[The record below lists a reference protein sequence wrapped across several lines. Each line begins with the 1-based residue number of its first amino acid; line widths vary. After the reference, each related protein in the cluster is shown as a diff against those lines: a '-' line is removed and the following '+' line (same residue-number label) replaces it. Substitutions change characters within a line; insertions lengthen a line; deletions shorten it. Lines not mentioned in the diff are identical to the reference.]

1 MYNEYEEFSVL
12 LPVGKTFEIVKK
24 MINENTQII
33 ISLFGIEIEDDKI
46 YGRIYDNMIEYY
58 NRPKY
63 TQGIR
68 YKTILTFQYY
78 ENNLCKI
85 IIERKKIKFYA
96 LLWIIMTLLSFIIFS
111 IIIYNTNSYIVTN
124 NNISEIVNDHPYFL
138 WIFPTIISIMFLI
151 NIKMMSSQ
159 RIKSMDILKR
169 IKSLL
174 KEEEEIKK
182 EE

>member
-1 MYNEYEEFSVL
+1 MYKEYEEFTVAM
-12 LPVGKTFEIVKK
+12 PVGKTFEIVRK

-33 ISLFGIEIEDDKI
+33 INIFGIEIEDDNI
-46 YGRIYDNMIEYY
+46 YGHIYDNTIEYY

-63 TQGIR
+63 TQGVR

-85 IIERKKIKFYA
+85 IIERTKIKFYA
-96 LLWIIMTLLSFIIFS
+96 LLWIIITLLSFIIFS
-111 IIIYNTNSYIVTN
+111 IIIYNSNSYIVAN
-124 NNISEIVNDHPYFL
+124 NNISETINGHPYFL
-138 WIFPTIISIMFLI
+138 YIFPTIISIVFLI

-159 RIKSMDILKR
+159 RIKSMDILIR

-174 KEEEEIKK
+174 KKEEEI
-182 EE
+182 